1 MASKN
6 KVAKLKNSYC
16 LPGMLKN
23 KASGLKLKR
32 TAFYTSADRQELN
45 NEVEKI
51 LEDEYDE
58 EQQFDYKVEKNECYY
73 IKDGDLPKE
82 GQKVLILFTL
92 PDKSKNDIMIA
103 KFENNDFNLVDLD
116 AVITWKEIVFPTW
129 QEIKIK

>member
-23 KASGLKLKR
+23 KASELKLKR

-51 LEDEYDE
+51 LEDEYYD
-58 EQQFDYKVEKNECYY
+58 EQQFDYEVGKNEYYY
-73 IKDGDLPKE
+73 IKE
-82 GQKVLILFTL
+82 C
-92 PDKSKNDIMIA
+92 
-103 KFENNDFNLVDLD
+103 
-116 AVITWKEIVFPTW
+116 
-129 QEIKIK
+129 

>member
-23 KASGLKLKR
+23 KASELKLKR

-51 LEDEYDE
+51 LEDEYYD
-58 EQQFDYKVEKNECYY
+58 EQQFDYEVEKMN
-73 IKDGDLPKE
+73 I
-82 GQKVLILFTL
+82 I
-92 PDKSKNDIMIA
+92 I
-103 KFENNDFNLVDLD
+103 
-116 AVITWKEIVFPTW
+116 
-129 QEIKIK
+129 

>member
-58 EQQFDYKVEKNECYY
+58 EQQFYCEVEKNECHY
-73 IKDGDLPKE
+73 IKDGDLLKE
-82 GQKVLILFTL
+82 CQEVLVLFTL
-92 PDKSKNDIMIA
+92 PNKSKNDIMIA
-103 KFENNDFNLVDLD
+103 KFENNDFDFVDLD
-116 AVITWKEIVFPTW
+116 AVIAWKEITFPELK
-129 QEIKIK
+129 QE